1 MTSEPL
7 AIAVATRALDG
18 LMMRYTAIS
27 QNIANAGSQRAQ
39 TLGVDFEASLKAA
52 ASRGPGAVHSLQFG
66 YHAEPASSFSAD
78 RRIDLQLAD
87 AAVTAARYA
96 AVSDMLARR
105 MSMQASAITG
115 GRS

>member
-1 MTSEPL
+1 MSTEPL
-7 AIAVATRALDG
+7 AIAVAARALDG

-27 QNIANAGSQRAQ
+27 QNIANAGSERAQ
-39 TLGVDFEASLKAA
+39 TIGVDFETSLKAA
-52 ASRGPGAVHSLQFG
+52 ASRGPGAVEALRFG
-66 YHAEPASSFSAD
+66 YHAEPAASFSAD

-87 AAVTAARYA
+87 AGVTAARYA

-105 MSMQASAITG
+105 LSMQASAITG